1 MAIVKTNINYTHS
14 NMMNDIHEILISY
27 PFIQKQTVG
36 YSVLGKP
43 IPVLRLRTW
52 YKKSIL
58 FRKYSW
64 K

>member
-14 NMMNDIHEILISY
+14 NMMNDIHELLISY

-43 IPVLRLRTW
+43 IPVLRLRAW
-52 YKKSIL
+52 Y
-58 FRKYSW
+58 
-64 K
+64 